1 MTRACAMMMVMLIE
15 NDIDLVNE
23 HGCFFFCL
31 LEEDDDHDKHNGAM
45 ANMFIINASTEC

>member
-1 MTRACAMMMVMLIE
+1 MTRACAMMMMMLID

-23 HGCFFFCL
+23 HGCL

-45 ANMFIINASTEC
+45 ANMFIINASTEY